1 MAPELV
7 KLDDKFIAE
16 LTTTAG
22 NIPKRIRSQ
31 VQYQQVSEDLHWFTE
46 MARQI
51 KAKYAP
57 FKRSALDHL
66 TLLRKSEKDDLE
78 KCEPYEQVCQTL
90 IAKWEQDQEEKSRHE
105 LDATMEEAEK
115 TAAAEREQQL
125 ATLAEQI
132 DTAPESAKSVL
143 SGVRDTLRSQPLAVT
158 YKPVREPY
166 RRPEGHSV
174 RAAIYR
180 AEVID
185 LKALIKAVACG
196 DADLDCLQANQTY
209 LNGRARREKDML
221 RIPGVTSV
229 CGERKTTVRTR

>member
-46 MARQI
+46 MARKI

-66 TLLRKSEKDDLE
+66 NLLRKSEKDDLE

-125 ATLAEQI
+125 STLAEQI
-132 DTAPESAKSVL
+132 DTAPESAKGVL
-143 SGVRDTLRSQPLAVT
+143 SGVRETLRSQPLAVE
-158 YKPVREPY
+158 YASVKQPY
-166 RRPEGHSV
+166 RRPQGHSV
-174 RAAIYR
+174 RAATYR
-180 AEVID
+180 ADVVN
-185 LKALIKAVACG
+185 LASLVKAIVSG
-196 DADLDCLQANQTY
+196 HADLDCVVPNQTY

>member
-1 MAPELV
+1 MAPEIV
-7 KLDDKFIAE
+7 RLDDKFLEE

-31 VQYQQVSEDLHWFTE
+31 VQYQQVSGDLRWFTE

-66 TLLRKSEKDDLE
+66 NLLRKSEKDDLA

-90 IAKWEQDQEEKSRHE
+90 IAKWEQDQEEKARRE
-105 LDATMEEAEK
+105 LDAAMEQAEK
-115 TAAAEREQQL
+115 VAASDREQQL

-132 DTAPESAKSVL
+132 DTAPESAKGSL
-143 SGVRDTLRSQPLAVT
+143 SGVRDTLRSQPLAVD
-158 YKPVREPY
+158 YKPVKQPY
-166 RRPEGHSV
+166 SRPQGHSA
-174 RAAIYR
+174 RAATYR
-180 AEVID
+180 AEVVS
-185 LKALIKAVACG
+185 LKALVEAVAHG
-196 DADLDCLQANQTY
+196 DADLECLQPNQIY

-221 RIPGVTSV
+221 RITGVASV
-229 CGERKTTVRTR
+229 AGERKTTVRTR